1 MRGRRFIWAL
11 IAAAVLVAGCA
22 IEPNLHVRRAIKVI
36 VKVLWK
42 AEVYPDGVKPTGVT
56 MYLFRDGV
64 FHQRQIT
71 PNVDSCAVHLEPG
84 KYKLYLISQSPEEFG
99 GMEFSNMN
107 DFDSAKVSL
116 LETKSRW
123 YTKSTGEVLSANPEM
138 MVAGVSDEFEIS
150 GEMIEKMLEDL
161 KNDSAN
167 GEDEVVRYYTVRVPV
182 NPKSIVS
189 QYWVTIYSENAD
201 ILKSVRATTTG
212 MARSFY
218 LTQDKTGD
226 DECVQIITDW
236 KLTIDDPISRVGHLD
251 GMVTTFG
258 FPRGELPSPARDASL
273 NITTLLS
280 DNSTTD
286 SYVFMVGNGI
296 TLEKPPEGYRHLYR
310 LVLGSVDAPVM
321 HPPDVR
327 PVDERGDFSATLEDW
342 EEGEIKEVNM

>member
-1 MRGRRFIWAL
+1 MRGRRFIWAF
-11 IAAAVLVAGCA
+11 IAAAVLVAGCT

-42 AEVYPDGVKPTGVT
+42 AEVYPDGVKPTG
-56 MYLFRDGV
+56 MSLYLFRDGV
-64 FHQRQIT
+64 FYKHHVT
-71 PNVDSCAVHLEPG
+71 ADVDSCTIQLEPG
-84 KYKLYLISQSPEEFG
+84 RYKMYVMSQSPDEFG
-99 GMEFSNMN
+99 QMTFSNLSN
-107 DFDSAKVSL
+107 FDSVKVSL
-116 LETKSRW
+116 LETRSRW
-123 YTKSTGEVLSANPEM
+123 YTRSSNEVLSANPEM
-138 MVAGVSDEFEIS
+138 MVAGVSEEFEIS

-161 KNDSAN
+161 KNANSN
-167 GEDEVVRYYTVRVPV
+167 GEADVVRYYTVRVPV
-182 NPKSIVS
+182 NPVPVVS

-201 ILKSVRATTTG
+201 LLRSVRASTTG

-236 KLTIDDPISRVGHLD
+236 TLKIDDPISRVGHLD
-251 GMVTTFG
+251 GKVTTFG
-258 FPRGELPSPARDASL
+258 FPRGELPGPDRDPEL

-310 LVLGSVDAPVM
+310 LVLGSVEAPVM

-327 PVDERGDFSATLEDW
+327 PVEEQSVFDAMVEDW
-342 EEGEIKEVNM
+342 KDGGEVDIDM